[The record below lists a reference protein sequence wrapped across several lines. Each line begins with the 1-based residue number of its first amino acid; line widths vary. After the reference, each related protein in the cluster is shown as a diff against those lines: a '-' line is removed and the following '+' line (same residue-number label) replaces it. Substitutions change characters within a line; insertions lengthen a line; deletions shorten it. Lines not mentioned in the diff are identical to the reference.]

1 MTDQELIKENTRLAF
16 EHHQAGRLEE
26 AETLYKQILIK
37 DPNNA
42 NVMNLLGLLTFNS
55 GRENEAVNHLMKAVE
70 IFPCA
75 YFYKNLGI
83 FYITLSEKDRAI
95 ECFKKVITYE
105 PDNIDVLIKLADL
118 YREKNAPDNYINC
131 YKKIIEI
138 EPQEVNNYLNIANA
152 YMANNDLYNAVD
164 CYLKAIELNPDLA
177 DVYIQLG
184 QILINNGRFDESVS
198 ILKKLVKNNAELP
211 GAYYY
216 LGYALFCR
224 YKFNLKNRLKI
235 ISAQTFDDFAGPLK
249 NFDELQEIIN
259 CFMKTIE
266 LDPDQAGVYVDLGN
280 TFCETSQYQNAV
292 NCFKKAIEL
301 APDYVDAYYN
311 LGIAYKAMN
320 SPDSSIEYYK
330 KALAL
335 NPDDTEAL
343 LNLGSILSHFNKF
356 DEALASYRKILAI
369 NPKNT
374 DACVNIGFLYM
385 KMDEYDKSL
394 EYYNKALEMG
404 HNKEE
409 LYFYIG
415 SSFANQG
422 KMQEAIEYFNKA
434 LEINPNN
441 ARVLNNLGKVLLI
454 NGDFAKGL
462 ELYELR
468 LLESYYLKDNRVY
481 ASMPQHNK
489 WRGEP
494 LNGKTL
500 YVYYE
505 QGFGDVIQYARFM
518 PLLNSMGANVIF
530 KVQETFEQFFKQNDL
545 NAEIINDSGP
555 EEQISYDYHIPLM
568 SLPYVL
574 GINMDNIP
582 YSEGYLKADKE
593 KVKFYKEK
601 YFNNDYFKIGIAWQ
615 GTPFGLLNRIVPLN
629 NFFKLAGVPN
639 IKIYSLQ
646 KGYGI
651 EDQFNN
657 IPENIEIVD
666 LGKTFESF
674 SDTAAAIENL
684 DLAIIA
690 DTSVVHM
697 CGALGKPT
705 WLLLPKIP
713 EWRWMLDREDTPW
726 YKSFKLFRQKEAGN
740 WAEVMD
746 RIAVNLNCIVNK

>member
-1 MTDQELIKENTRLAF
+1 MLDQELIKEKTKLAF
-16 EHHQAGRLEE
+16 EHHQAGKLDE
-26 AETLYKQILIK
+26 AESLYKQILLT
-37 DPNNA
+37 DPDNA

-55 GRENEAVNHLMKAVE
+55 GRENEAINYLIKAVE
-70 IFPCA
+70 IYPCA

-83 FYITLSEKDRAI
+83 FYVTLSETVKAI
-95 ECFKKVITYE
+95 ECFKKVIVYE
-105 PDNIDVLIKLADL
+105 PDNIDILTKLADL
-118 YREKNAPDNYINC
+118 YKGKNDPDNYISC
-131 YKKIIEI
+131 YKQIIEL
-138 EPQEVNNYLNIANA
+138 EPREVNNYLNIADA
-152 YMANNDLYNAVD
+152 YRANNDLYNAID
-164 CYLKAIELNPDLA
+164 CYLKAIELKPDLA

-184 QILINNGRFDESVS
+184 QILINNEQFDEAVS
-198 ILKKLVKNNAELP
+198 ILRNLVKNNDELP

-224 YKFNLKNRLKI
+224 YKFNLKNKLKI
-235 ISAQTFDDFAGPLK
+235 KQGQSFDDFSGPLK
-249 NFDELQEIIN
+249 NFNELQEIAN

-280 TFCETSQYQNAV
+280 VFCETSQFHNAA

-301 APDYVDAYYN
+301 APDYTDAYYN
-311 LGIAYKAMN
+311 LGIAYKAMG
-320 SPDSSIEYYK
+320 SPDLSIKNYK
-330 KALAL
+330 KALLL

-343 LNLGSILSHFNKF
+343 LNLGNILSHFNKF
-356 DEALASYRKILAI
+356 DEALESYRKILTIDPA
-369 NPKNT
+369 NT

-385 KMDEYDKSL
+385 KMDECDKSL
-394 EYYNKALEMG
+394 KYYNKALEMG
-404 HNKEE
+404 HDREE
-409 LYFYIG
+409 VYFYIG

-422 KMQEAIEYFNKA
+422 KMPEAIEYFNKS

-441 ARVLNNLGKVLLI
+441 ARVLNNLGKALLI
-454 NGDFAKGL
+454 NGDFKKGL

-468 LLESYYLKDNRVY
+468 LYESYYLKDNRIY

-494 LNGKTL
+494 LKGKTL

-530 KVQETFEQFFKQNDL
+530 KVQATFEQIFRQSDL
-545 NAEIINDSGP
+545 KAEIINDSVP
-555 EEQISYDYHIPLM
+555 EEQINYDYHIPLM
-568 SLPYVL
+568 SLPYFL
-574 GINMDNIP
+574 GINADNIP
-582 YSEGYLKADKE
+582 CSEGYLKADKE
-593 KVKFYKEK
+593 KVEFYKEK
-601 YFNNDYFKIGIAWQ
+601 HFNNDYFKIGIAWQ
-615 GTPFGLLNRIVPLN
+615 GNPFGLLNRIVPLN
-629 NFFKLAGVPN
+629 NFFRLAEVSG

-651 EDQFNN
+651 EDQLNN
-657 IPENIEIVD
+657 IPENIEIID
-666 LGKTFESF
+666 IGKTFESF

-697 CGALGKPT
+697 CGALSKPT

-713 EWRWMLDREDTPW
+713 EWRWMLNREDTPW

-746 RIAVNLNCIVNK
+746 RVAENLNCIVNK